1 LVKIALPVPQLRPHR
16 EHRTTE
22 PTRVEAPMLQ
32 QPLTDTVYR
41 FPAAPASVSDTVG
54 FADRLQASF
63 ANAIGLL
70 FNAIP
75 RILAFIITVA
85 IGWFIASLIAR
96 GVTTL
101 LRAIPFNE
109 FAERTGVTRF
119 TRASAGLDPSAV
131 VAAIVKWLVRIVVLL
146 VAFDLLGIPAVSDV
160 LRSFLLWLPNLIVA
174 LFVLFIA
181 GIASQALGNVVR
193 GAATEADFDNPNT
206 LANVARIG
214 VWVVAIVVA
223 TTQLGIATALVN
235 TIVTGAIGAIALAAG
250 IAFGL
255 GGREIAARRLEDW
268 ERRAGEARHKA
279 ADAARAAR
287 SPSPRSPG
295 RGPG

>member
-1 LVKIALPVPQLRPHR
+1 
-16 EHRTTE
+16 
-22 PTRVEAPMLQ
+22 MLQ
-32 QPLTDTVYR
+32 QTLTDTVYR
-41 FPAAPASVSDTVG
+41 FPAAPRAVTDTLG
-54 FADRLQASF
+54 FGDRLQASL

-85 IGWFIASLIAR
+85 IGWFVASLIAR
-96 GVTTL
+96 GVTTV

-119 TRASAGLDPSAV
+119 TRASAGMDASAV

-146 VAFDLLGIPAVSDV
+146 VAFDLLGLPAVSDV

-181 GIASQALGNVVR
+181 GIASQALGSVVR
-193 GAATEADFDNPNT
+193 GAATEAEFDNPNT
-206 LANVARIG
+206 LANVARIA

-223 TTQLGIATALVN
+223 SNQLGVASTLVN

-255 GGREIAARRLEDW
+255 GGRELAARRLEDW

-287 SPSPRSPG
+287 TQPPRSTG
-295 RGPG
+295 RGPT

>member
-1 LVKIALPVPQLRPHR
+1 M
-16 EHRTTE
+16 
-22 PTRVEAPMLQ
+22 RVEAPMLQ
-32 QPLTDTVYR
+32 TTLTDTVYR
-41 FPAAPASVSDTVG
+41 FPAAPATASDTLG

-70 FNAIP
+70 FTAIP

-85 IGWFIASLIAR
+85 IGWFVASLIAR

-119 TRASAGLDPSAV
+119 TRASAGLDPAAV

-146 VAFDLLGIPAVSDV
+146 VAFDLLGLPAVSDV

-255 GGREIAARRLEDW
+255 GGREIAARRLEEW
-268 ERRAGEARHKA
+268 ERRAGEARQKVA
-279 ADAARAAR
+279 GGRT
-287 SPSPRSPG
+287 PPRSTG
-295 RGPG
+295 RGPA

>member
-1 LVKIALPVPQLRPHR
+1 M
-16 EHRTTE
+16 
-22 PTRVEAPMLQ
+22 RVEAPMLQ
-32 QPLTDTVYR
+32 TTLTDTVYR
-41 FPAAPASVSDTVG
+41 FPAAPANVADTLG
-54 FADRLQASF
+54 FGDRLQASF

-85 IGWFIASLIAR
+85 VGWFIASLIAR

-109 FAERTGVTRF
+109 FAEKTGVTRF
-119 TRASAGLDPSAV
+119 TRASAGLDASAV
-131 VAAIVKWLVRIVVLL
+131 VAAVVKWLVRIVVLL
-146 VAFDLLGIPAVSDV
+146 VAFDLLGLPAVSDV

-181 GIASQALGNVVR
+181 GIASEALSNVVR
-193 GAATEADFDNPNT
+193 GAASEADFDNPNT
-206 LANVARIG
+206 LANVARIA

-223 TTQLGIATALVN
+223 ANQLGVAATLVN

-255 GGREIAARRLEDW
+255 GGREVAARRLEEWD
-268 ERRAGEARHKA
+268 RKAGEARQKA
-279 ADAARAAR
+279 ADAVRSAR
-287 SPSPRSPG
+287 SPSARSTG
-295 RGPG
+295 RGPT

>member
-1 LVKIALPVPQLRPHR
+1 
-16 EHRTTE
+16 
-22 PTRVEAPMLQ
+22 MLQ
-32 QPLTDTVYR
+32 QTLTDTVYR
-41 FPAAPASVSDTVG
+41 FPAAPQAVTDTLG
-54 FADRLQASF
+54 FGDRLQASL

-75 RILAFIITVA
+75 RILAFIIAVA
-85 IGWFIASLIAR
+85 IGWFVASLIAR

-109 FAERTGVTRF
+109 FAEKTGVTRF
-119 TRASAGLDPSAV
+119 TRASAGMDASAV
-131 VAAIVKWLVRIVVLL
+131 VAAIVKWLIRIVVLL
-146 VAFDLLGIPAVSDV
+146 VAFDLLGLPAVSDV

-181 GIASQALGNVVR
+181 GVASQALGNVVR

-223 TTQLGIATALVN
+223 TNQLGVATTLVN

-255 GGREIAARRLEDW
+255 GGRELAARRLEDW
-268 ERRAGEARHKA
+268 ERRAGEARQKA
-279 ADAARAAR
+279 ADATRGTR
-287 SPSPRSPG
+287 PLPPRSTG
-295 RGPG
+295 RGPI